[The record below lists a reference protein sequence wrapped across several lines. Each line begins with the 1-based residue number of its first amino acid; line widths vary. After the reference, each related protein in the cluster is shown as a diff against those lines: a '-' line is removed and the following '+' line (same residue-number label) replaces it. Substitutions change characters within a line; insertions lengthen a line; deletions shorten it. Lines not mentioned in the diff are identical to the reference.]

1 MRNIFSL
8 WGMIFFLFFGVS
20 DGFPAEKEPTERG
33 PAERSLADL
42 EPVERKGLRPLVRAA
57 ATPKKPA
64 LKSDSGPSPVIAV
77 VNGREITL
85 EMVADHL
92 RALPVEVGVTAL
104 ERRKQFLDRLV
115 QTELLYQEA
124 LRRKL
129 DLSERVQSRLRLAR
143 RGIVIQELV
152 DRLPDWIGPPDEK
165 AMLRYYRNNRKKFK
179 RKASAR
185 ISIIVLVS
193 EKEARE
199 TLGELRGGA
208 SFEEVARRRSIFKSS
223 GRRGGK
229 LGVVRRGEVDVNLE
243 KAIFSLPIGK
253 ESEPI
258 ETPAGWQIVRVS
270 ERREDAD
277 FAFDEV
283 KDEVRNIISR
293 KRRERAFNALLDKLR
308 LESKTVTYPERLK

>member
-1 MRNIFSL
+1 MRNIIRL
-8 WGMIFFLFFGVS
+8 WGTIFFLLFIAA
-20 DGFPAEKEPTERG
+20 DGFSAERK
-33 PAERSLADL
+33 PAERGEVRL
-42 EPVERKGLRPLVRAA
+42 PKRAA
-57 ATPKKPA
+57 ITPKKPA
-64 LKSDSGPSPVIAV
+64 QESGGGSSPVIAV

-115 QTELLYQEA
+115 QTELIYQEA

-129 DLSERVQSRLRLAR
+129 DLSEKVQSRLRLAR
-143 RGIVIQELV
+143 REILIQELV
-152 DRLPDWIGPPDEK
+152 DRLPDWSGPPGEK
-165 AMLRYYRNNRKKFK
+165 AMRRYYRNNPKRFK

-185 ISIIVLVS
+185 ISIIVLGS

-199 TLGELRGGA
+199 ALDELRGAA
-208 SFEEVARRRSIFKSS
+208 SFEEVARKRSIFESS
-223 GRRGGK
+223 ARRGGK
-229 LGVVRRGEVDVNLE
+229 LGVVRRGEVDINLE

-270 ERREDAD
+270 ERRERAD
-277 FAFDEV
+277 FSFEEV
-283 KDEVRNIISR
+283 RDEVRNIIS
-293 KRRERAFNALLDKLR
+293 KRRQDRAFNALLDKLR
-308 LESKTVTYPERLK
+308 RESKTVIYPERIK